1 MNFSSQSKIIVC
13 TSLAIIL
20 IASSIGLL
28 LLPSTAFAPSTSSS
42 VCTTNS
48 LASETVVSG
57 PPTGTK
63 GPDDIAR
70 MAVKGLDNGKEL
82 IWTAFQNG
90 INPNGTP
97 GTSGGA
103 TQSIVAGYDPSTG
116 ALILTIPVTGHV
128 DGLTADPRTGT
139 LIATANEDANSTF
152 NLIYPALGAVA
163 VYTYNPNPAV
173 SSVGGTDSIAI
184 LDGNIYV
191 SHSNPLDTTQPTVY
205 VVKPEISTTLTAAL
219 TPVFYDNS
227 MATNALTGK
236 TVQLGLTDPD
246 TNFVM
251 PNESPRFGG
260 DLATIS
266 QGDGEIIFASH
277 LTGNPNL
284 WVMSVTDNAEGNVPP
299 IDGLAVATSNRG
311 TLYVVDSAAGTIQ
324 ALSTAGCQKGTVFVS
339 EPSDNG
345 NPLLGTLNL
354 FTGKITPLSN
364 QFQSPKGLL
373 FVPGSYQGDAR
384 GS

>member
-1 MNFSSQSKIIVC
+1 MNLSSQSKILVC

-20 IASSIGLL
+20 VASSIGVL
-28 LLPSTAFAPSTSSS
+28 LLPSTAAFASFASSS
-42 VCTTNS
+42 VCSTNS
-48 LASETVVSG
+48 LASKTLVSG

-63 GPDDIAR
+63 GPDDITR

-128 DGLTADPRTGT
+128 DGLTADPSMGT

-152 NLIYPALGAVA
+152 NVIYPALGAVA

-205 VVKPEISTTLTAAL
+205 VVKRELSTTLTATL

-236 TVQLGLTDPD
+236 AVQLGLTDPD

-277 LTGNPNL
+277 LTGNPHL
-284 WVMSVTDNAEGNVPP
+284 SVMNVIDNKPGNVPP
-299 IDGLAVATSNRG
+299 IDGLAVATSNHG
-311 TLYVVDSAAGTIQ
+311 TLYVVDSATGTIQ
-324 ALSTAGCQKGTVFVS
+324 ALSTTGCQKGTMFVS

-354 FTGKITPLSN
+354 FTGKITPLGN
-364 QFQSPKGLL
+364 HFESPKGLL
-373 FVPGSYQGDAR
+373 FVPDN
-384 GS
+384 

>member
-1 MNFSSQSKIIVC
+1 MNVSSRGKILVC
-13 TSLAIIL
+13 TSLVVIL
-20 IASSIGLL
+20 VASSLGVL
-28 LLPSTAFAPSTSSS
+28 LLPSTAASASYPSSP
-42 VCTTNS
+42 VCRTNS
-48 LASETVVSG
+48 LASMTLVST
-57 PPTGTK
+57 PPTGAK
-63 GPDDIAR
+63 GPDDITR
-70 MAVKGLDNGKEL
+70 MAVKGLDGGKEL

-97 GTSGGA
+97 GTSGGP
-103 TQSIVAGYDPSTG
+103 TQSIIAGYDPSTG
-116 ALILTIPVTGHV
+116 TLIRAIPVTGHV
-128 DGLTADPRTGT
+128 DGLTADPGMSV

-163 VYTYNPNPAV
+163 TYTYDPNPAV
-173 SSVGGTDSIAI
+173 SGVGGSDSIAI

-191 SHSNPLDTTQPTVY
+191 SHSNPLDTSQPTVY
-205 VVKPEISTTLTAAL
+205 SVKLDLSTTLTASL
-219 TPVFYDNS
+219 KPVFYDNS

-236 TVQLGLTDPD
+236 SVQLGLTDPD

-251 PNESPRFGG
+251 PHSSPRFGG

-266 QGDGEIIFASH
+266 QGDGKIIFASM
-277 LTGNPNL
+277 LTGNPHL
-284 WVMSVTDNAEGNVPP
+284 WVLSVTDNIRGNVPP
-299 IDGLAVATSNRG
+299 IDGLAVATSNHG

-324 ALSTAGCQKGTVFVS
+324 ALATTGCQKGTVFIS

-354 FTGKITPLSN
+354 YTGKITPLDN

-373 FVPGSYQGDAR
+373 FVSAN
-384 GS
+384 